1 MTASVCRS
9 SARCGLR
16 LARVG
21 RGDRS
26 AQPCSAD
33 CALQRRFGGEKTIP
47 ERGKV
52 RIPELI
58 ERLVQLHEVTGKK
71 DDAASK
77 AVQK

>member
-1 MTASVCRS
+1 MECRI
-9 SARCGLR
+9 
-16 LARVG
+16 
-21 RGDRS
+21 
-26 AQPCSAD
+26 AQQ
-33 CALQRRFGGEKTIP
+33 LRFGGEKTIP

-71 DDAASK
+71 DDATRWRKQVDASK